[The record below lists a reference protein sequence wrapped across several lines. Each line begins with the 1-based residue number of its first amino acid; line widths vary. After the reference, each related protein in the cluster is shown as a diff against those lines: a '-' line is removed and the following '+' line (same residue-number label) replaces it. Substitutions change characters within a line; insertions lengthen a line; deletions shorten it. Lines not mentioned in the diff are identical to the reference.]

1 MNKIRKVLVITA
13 IAAAAAVCTVFG
25 SFTAGAAEVSG
36 TSGLTMKYYN
46 SNSGGGSWT
55 TFSKSV
61 TVLGIKGIRLTTPSN
76 AGYYLEYQTWNSGK
90 TGFYSAVKS
99 NSTASNA
106 YRQATGAQGLRASA
120 WA

>member
-1 MNKIRKVLVITA
+1 MNKIRKVFVIAVIT
-13 IAAAAAVCTVFG
+13 AAAAVCAMFG

-55 TFSKSV
+55 AFSKSA
-61 TVLGIKGIRLTTPSN
+61 TVSGIKGIRLTTPSN

-90 TGFYSAVKS
+90 SEFYSSKKS
-99 NSTASNA
+99 NSTARLDYA
-106 YRQATGAQGLRASA
+106 
-120 WA
+120 